1 MKHLTLILGAVLL
14 SGCAGQLPL
23 LDARQTNPPPRSCSP
38 LNNDQELIA
47 GMAAQ
52 LVEQGRFHAALAN
65 LEQLPDS
72 LPEARMRKAQVLR
85 VLGKPEAETLYL
97 SLLDTCVAADGHHGL
112 GQLAAARG
120 DFAEAE
126 AQLRQA
132 VKLAPV
138 NGAMRNDLGVVYL
151 RERKI
156 EQAQFELMTA
166 LQLSADGTRA
176 SANLLTLL
184 LYQGRWQE
192 AGELAHREAIDATR
206 FQAARADAARLQQ
219 QDGTQVDA
227 AAELPP
233 DNAESGAG
241 REI

>member
-1 MKHLTLILGAVLL
+1 MKHLTLVMTVLLL
-14 SGCAGQLPL
+14 SGCAGQMPFLNAHQANTAQPV
-23 LDARQTNPPPRSCSP
+23 CSP

-47 GMAAQ
+47 GMAEQ
-52 LVEQGRFHAALAN
+52 LVDQGQFHAALAT
-65 LEQLPDS
+65 LEQLPES

-85 VLGKPEAETLYL
+85 VLDKPEAHALYL
-97 SLLDTCVAADGHHGL
+97 SLLDTCVAAQGYHGL

-120 DFAEAE
+120 DLAEAE
-126 AQLRQA
+126 SQLRQA
-132 VKLAPV
+132 IKLEPV

-176 SANLLTLL
+176 SENLLTLL

-192 AGELAHREAIDATR
+192 AGELANRETIAPAR
-206 FQAARADAARLQQ
+206 FQVARANAVRLQQ
-219 QDGTQVDA
+219 QDGLQADP
-227 AAELPP
+227 AAEYRS
-233 DNAESGAG
+233 DSAESGAG